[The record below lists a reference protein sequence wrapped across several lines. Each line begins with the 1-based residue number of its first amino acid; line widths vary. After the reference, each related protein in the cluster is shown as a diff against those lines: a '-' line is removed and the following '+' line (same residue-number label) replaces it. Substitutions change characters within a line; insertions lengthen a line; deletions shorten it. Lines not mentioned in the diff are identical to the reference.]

1 MGRFVLGRMR
11 EGKFDLRTNER
22 ECWIV
27 EIHILHAT
35 LLKSGYVAVL
45 PFFRRKYVSKGII
58 CNKRTCRRASAA
70 LSYKIFIIKQYDKV
84 IKLLLGGK
92 VLMGLLVSRR

>member
-1 MGRFVLGRMR
+1 VDIVEKWMGRFVLGRMR
-11 EGKFDLRTNER
+11 EGKFDLRTNEREFLRTNER

-58 CNKRTCRRASAA
+58 CK
-70 LSYKIFIIKQYDKV
+70 
-84 IKLLLGGK
+84 
-92 VLMGLLVSRR
+92 

>member
-1 MGRFVLGRMR
+1 MR
-11 EGKFDLRTNER
+11 EWKFDLRTNER

-45 PFFRRKYVSKGII
+45 PFCGRKYVSKGIICNVAVLPFCGRKYVSKGII
-58 CNKRTCRRASAA
+58 CNK
-70 LSYKIFIIKQYDKV
+70 
-84 IKLLLGGK
+84 
-92 VLMGLLVSRR
+92 